1 MSSESQTLNDSG
13 DHPVLQEYPLQS
25 QLLYLIPARAQKG
38 LSTFDIEFTC
48 IDTDGHY
55 IAIGTNIGIVYVFDR
70 ITNNL
75 KRLRNDH
82 KDAITCVK
90 ILISLECLV
99 VFGCKSGAVFVFK
112 IPFDSEEEFEKF
124 SVEGL
129 HKAPI
134 ASLEW
139 VKNGIKFFSG
149 DESGVVVCTEI
160 DHFEHQSRSRVLL
173 NDQSKIVQLSYSRLH
188 LVVSTLFRS
197 IIYSCEDGSITKIGQ
212 KERKCYG
219 PFGAIIFQANHSSD
233 NIVFASRPG
242 QRLWKSDNSGIIHET
257 MIFKNALSV
266 PHPVIKLLNDAQGN
280 NNFPDFQ
287 FGKLSRFND
296 RYILVSSDSAI
307 ILIDSDQKSVL
318 ASSPKLDPIVDVST
332 CNNEIFILRGLRH
345 LVRISDFPDPYPC
358 EKVPEEPSLMEDIL
372 IPLKGLTTFV
382 KERSDSLAAQTE
394 NTIFDWL
401 KKKRSSSSPT
411 VISNIENEGNQNQLS
426 NSQNL
431 PEVVKLQPE
440 DNIPVV
446 IENPTLQP
454 LIDVPKIEI
463 SAAFDSTDDIVYKP
477 KKKHKKKVRFRS
489 VSPKKKDR
497 KSLSS
502 DSEVTNRAE
511 SDSLKQN
518 VESTKVPSDS
528 VKNSSTSDII
538 MPNLNETDSSG
549 SKAEDSS
556 SHTDSSNDKND
567 NSNLESKDNNLKTL
581 SDTDMEKS
589 VNEKFISGG
598 INTEDSTK
606 DAIDSLNT
614 DFDNNSTSDEQ
625 LIDNPSSNLN
635 DTHET
640 VIDPDDIYSSYN
652 SLQNNLHDS
661 NLNVQSTYTH
671 LPSKEDISEQC
682 EEMQN
687 SELPKYGG
695 DWLEYKA
702 PELLADLAVSNDH
715 IFCVDVRNQVY
726 YSNYPV
732 LGLQWKKI
740 NQPAEKIA
748 VSPSEEIFWALYRGT
763 IYAALQKAPT
773 KWRDVD
779 WISAARDVIS
789 MSVEDDCGWYVTSDG
804 NLTLMPNLTSSKPF
818 DYPKS
823 IKLDPEGLNIVQVS
837 AWNNTVWLLT
847 SSGCVQSF
855 DYKKAKSGFKLK
867 KIELNGVS
875 VIDGTFLGVQ
885 HTGWLIDCNG
895 VIRFKIGI
903 TTDSSEG
910 IGKPWE
916 VEASKYFIRSNPNLP
931 KAVLKALNNESFT
944 NLIRGKQHICLSTS
958 NSGIWF
964 CKTMENV
971 LYSNKKT
978 IIGHKWELVVPA
990 GAASATKWKHL
1001 SASGISCT
1009 QGSIWCMDSTNE
1021 LFCLCLSTNM
1031 LISVELPKASEVLC
1045 LIPTLHSLWLLF
1057 ADGNIFSRRGITPNC
1072 PEGISWQLMNL
1083 NQLGQEKLIDISCS
1097 YDVAWACTNQG
1108 RVLIRLG
1115 SLCPSYQRKLAQ
1127 AWIPISI
1134 ESDEVS
1140 SPIMDKLS
1148 AIGKKFPLPLVQT
1161 SRTDF
1166 SFSKIYVGPL
1176 GYPVWALD
1184 DRGNVFVRESVTP
1197 NMPIG
1202 KKWTLVPEL
1211 LAKSLCISKNA
1222 VWLLKQ
1228 SGKIFR
1234 RFGISEKNP
1243 CGDYW
1248 KQIPGIM
1255 DNISVTEDD
1264 DLWSLKDE
1272 RMYQHSSYALN
1283 FNSSNTVNKLPARS
1297 ISEEDWE
1304 DIMAETSD

>member
-1 MSSESQTLNDSG
+1 MSSESQTLSDSG
-13 DHPVLQEYPLQS
+13 DRPVLQEYPLQS

-38 LSTFDIEFTC
+38 LSAFDIEFTC

-55 IAIGTNIGIVYVFDR
+55 IAIGTNIGIVYMFDR

-112 IPFDSEEEFEKF
+112 IPFDSGEEFEKF

-134 ASLEW
+134 TSLEW

-197 IIYSCEDGSITKIGQ
+197 IIYSCEDGNIIKIGQ

-219 PFGAIIFQANHSSD
+219 PFGAIIFQASHSSD

-266 PHPVIKLLNDAQGN
+266 PHPVIKLLNDTQESD
-280 NNFPDFQ
+280 NFPDFQ
-287 FGKLSRFND
+287 FGKLFRFND
-296 RYILVSSDSAI
+296 RYILTSSDSAI
-307 ILIDSDQKSVL
+307 ILIDSDQKSVV
-318 ASSPKLDPIVDVST
+318 ASSPKLDPIVDVSS

-382 KERSDSLAAQTE
+382 KERSDSFAAQTE

-426 NSQNL
+426 SSQNL

-440 DNIPVV
+440 EYIPVV
-446 IENPTLQP
+446 IENPTPQP
-454 LIDVPKIEI
+454 LIEVPKIEI
-463 SAAFDSTDDIVYKP
+463 SVAFDATDDIVYKP
-477 KKKHKKKVRFRS
+477 KKKQKKKVRFRS

-497 KSLSS
+497 KPLSS
-502 DSEVTNRAE
+502 DPEVTNRAE
-511 SDSLKQN
+511 SDSHKKN
-518 VESTKVPSDS
+518 IESTKGPSDS
-528 VKNSSTSDII
+528 VGNSNTSDNI

-556 SHTDSSNDKND
+556 SHTNSSNDKSD
-567 NSNLESKDNNLKTL
+567 NSNLESSGNNLGIP
-581 SDTDMEKS
+581 SDTDVEKS
-589 VNEKFISGG
+589 VDEKIISDN
-598 INTEDSTK
+598 INAEDSSK
-606 DAIDSLNT
+606 NAIDSLNT
-614 DFDNNSTSDEQ
+614 DFDNNSISDEQ
-625 LIDNPSSNLN
+625 HIDNPTSNLNN

-652 SLQNNLHDS
+652 SLQKDSQDS
-661 NLNVQSTYTH
+661 NLNVQSTCIH
-671 LPSKEDISEQC
+671 LPHKEEISEQC
-682 EEMQN
+682 EEMLN

-702 PELLADLAVSNDH
+702 PELLADLVVSNDH
-715 IFCVDVRNQVY
+715 IFCIDVRNQVY

-804 NLTLMPNLTSSKPF
+804 NLTLMRNLTSSKPF

-855 DYKKAKSGFKLK
+855 DYKKGKSGFKLK
-867 KIELNGVS
+867 KIELNGVP
-875 VIDGTFLGVQ
+875 VIDGIFLGVQ
-885 HTGWLIDCNG
+885 QTGWLIDCNG
-895 VIRFKIGI
+895 IIRFKIGI
-903 TTDSSEG
+903 TTDSCEG

-971 LYSNKKT
+971 LYSNKKN

-990 GAASATKWKHL
+990 GAASATKWKLL

-1031 LISVELPKASEVLC
+1031 LISVELPKASHVLC

-1072 PEGISWQLMNL
+1072 PEGISWQPLNL
-1083 NQLGQEKLIDISCS
+1083 NQLGQEKIMDISCS
-1097 YDVAWACTNQG
+1097 SEVAWACTNQG

-1115 SLCPSYQRKLAQ
+1115 SLCPSYQRKFSQ

-1134 ESDEVS
+1134 ESDAVS
-1140 SPIMDKLS
+1140 SPIMD
-1148 AIGKKFPLPLVQT
+1148 
-1161 SRTDF
+1161 
-1166 SFSKIYVGPL
+1166 KIYVGPL

-1202 KKWTLVPEL
+1202 EKWTSVPEL

-1255 DNISVTEDD
+1255 DHISVTEDD

-1272 RMYQHSSYALN
+1272 RMYQHSSYVLN
-1283 FNSSNTVNKLPARS
+1283 FNSNNEVNKLPARS

-1304 DIMAETSD
+1304 DIMAEMSD

>member
-1 MSSESQTLNDSG
+1 MSLESQAVNDNG

-25 QLLYLIPARAQKG
+25 HLLYLIPARAQKG

-48 IDTDGHY
+48 IDVDGHY
-55 IAIGTNIGIVYVFDR
+55 IAIGSNIGIVYIFDR
-70 ITNNL
+70 RTNNL

-129 HKAPI
+129 HSAPI
-134 ASLEW
+134 TALEW
-139 VKNGIKFFSG
+139 IKNGIKFFSG
-149 DESGVVVCTEI
+149 DETGVVVCTEI

-188 LVVSTLFRS
+188 LVVSTHFRS

-219 PFGAIIFQANHSSD
+219 PFGAIIFQTSNSSD

-257 MIFKNALSV
+257 MIFKNALSM
-266 PHPVIKLLNDAQGN
+266 PHTVIKLLNDTHES

-287 FGKLSRFND
+287 FGKLSMFND
-296 RYILVSSDSAI
+296 KYILVSSDSAI
-307 ILIDSDQKSVL
+307 ILIDTDQKSVV
-318 ASSPKLDPIVDVST
+318 ASCPKLDPIVDVST

-345 LVRISDFPDPYPC
+345 LIRISDFPDPYPC
-358 EKVPEEPSLMEDIL
+358 EKVPEEPSLIEDIL

-394 NTIFDWL
+394 STIFDWL

-411 VISNIENEGNQNQLS
+411 VITSIENDGNQNQCS

-431 PEVVKLQPE
+431 PEIVKLQPE
-440 DNIPVV
+440 NYIPVV
-446 IENPTLQP
+446 IENPSPQSLSE
-454 LIDVPKIEI
+454 VPKIEI
-463 SAAFDSTDDIVYKP
+463 SVAFDANPNDDIVYKP

-502 DSEVTNRAE
+502 DSEVNNSLE
-511 SDSLKQN
+511 SNSIKQII
-518 VESTKVPSDS
+518 EPTKVSSDC
-528 VKNSSTSDII
+528 VKNSSATDNVV
-538 MPNLNETDSSG
+538 PNLNETDSYG
-549 SKAEDSS
+549 SKVNDSS
-556 SHTDSSNDKND
+556 SHTNSSNEKND
-567 NSNLESKDNNLKTL
+567 NSTLESNDSSLETP
-581 SDTDMEKS
+581 SDTTIEKS
-589 VNEKFISGG
+589 VDEKFVSDN
-598 INTEDSTK
+598 INMENSSI
-606 DAIDSLNT
+606 DAIDCFNT
-614 DFDNNSTSDEQ
+614 DFDNNCISDEQ
-625 LIDNPSSNLN
+625 HIDNPISNQN
-635 DTHET
+635 TDTY
-640 VIDPDDIYSSYN
+640 DPDDIYTSYN
-652 SLQNNLHDS
+652 SLQSNSQDS
-661 NLNVQSTYTH
+661 NLNVQSNIDF
-671 LPSKEDISEQC
+671 PPNEDINEKC
-682 EEMQN
+682 GDILN
-687 SELPKYGG
+687 SGPPKYGG

-702 PELLADLAVSNDH
+702 PELLADLVVSNDH
-715 IFCVDVRNQVY
+715 IFCVDVRNQVF

-740 NQPAEKIA
+740 NQTADKIA
-748 VSPSEEIFWALYRGT
+748 VSPSESIFWALYKGI
-763 IYAALQKAPT
+763 IYVALQKADVN
-773 KWRDVD
+773 WRDVD
-779 WISAARDVIS
+779 WISTARDVIS
-789 MSVEDDCGWYVTSDG
+789 ISVEDDCGWYVTSDG
-804 NLTLMPNLTSSKPF
+804 NLTLLRNLTSSKPF
-818 DYPKS
+818 DYPKP
-823 IKLDPEGLNIVQVS
+823 IQLLPKGLNIVQVS
-837 AWNNTVWLLT
+837 AWNKTIWLLT
-847 SSGCVQSF
+847 ANGCVQSF
-855 DYKKAKSGFKLK
+855 DYKKGISEFKLK
-867 KIELNGVS
+867 KIELNGVPA
-875 VIDGTFLGVQ
+875 IDGIFLGVQ
-885 HTGWLIDCNG
+885 QTGWLIDCNG
-895 VIRFKIGI
+895 IIRFKIGI

-910 IGKPWE
+910 TGKLWE

-944 NLIRGKQHICLSTS
+944 SLIRGKQHICLSTS

-964 CKTMENV
+964 CKTMDNV
-971 LYSNKKT
+971 LYSNQKT
-978 IIGHKWELVVPA
+978 IIGHNWELVIPA
-990 GAASATKWKHL
+990 GSASATKWKLL

-1009 QGSIWCMDSTNE
+1009 HGSIWCMNSTNE
-1021 LFCLCLSTNM
+1021 LFCLCLSTNTLM
-1031 LISVELPKASEVLC
+1031 SVELPKVSNILS
-1045 LIPTLHSLWLLF
+1045 LIPTIHSLWLLDE
-1057 ADGNIFSRRGITPNC
+1057 DGNIFIRRGIRENC

-1083 NQLGQEKLIDISCS
+1083 TQLGQEKINDISCS
-1097 YDVAWACTNQG
+1097 YEVAWACTNQG

-1127 AWIPISI
+1127 AWIPISV
-1134 ESDEVS
+1134 ESDELS
-1140 SPIMDKLS
+1140 SPIME
-1148 AIGKKFPLPLVQT
+1148 
-1161 SRTDF
+1161 
-1166 SFSKIYVGPL
+1166 KIYVGPL

-1184 DRGNVFVRESVTP
+1184 NGSNVYVREGVTP

-1202 KKWTLVPEL
+1202 KKWILVPEL

-1228 SGKIFR
+1228 SGKVFR

-1255 DNISVTEDD
+1255 DNISVTEED

-1272 RMYQHSSYALN
+1272 RMYQHLSYSLD
-1283 FNSSNTVNKLPARS
+1283 FSSSNKANKLPTRS

-1304 DIMAETSD
+1304 DIMAESD